1 MPTNLVSSVTKILT
15 PDLLRRIA
23 SGLGLDKAIV
33 EKAVSAGIPGLLAA
47 LASLVAKP
55 GGAEKLSDA
64 VAQEQPGILTNIAN
78 VLGGT
83 GQGALIDNGVNTLS
97 SLLGGSTTS
106 ALTNAVGRFA
116 NVDKRESNDLMGVLG
131 PLLMGALGQQK
142 RTSGLNASGLA
153 QLITSQKDNIARAMP
168 RGFADYLSGT
178 GILDAVTDP
187 TVKDLRRSEPVPTAS
202 QWGWVLPVLGAIAL
216 GALAWHFLSREPT
229 QTAAVPPA
237 KTFMT
242 TADEAKAWI
251 GGPVFSADGKKVG
264 EVIEIK
270 RGPDNKVTEVSIDTG
285 TFLGMGAAQYRVTS
299 EQIKEVMPAGL
310 VLTLKESEVKS
321 LPPAGESQKP

>member
-15 PDLLRRIA
+15 PELLRRLA

-47 LASLVAKP
+47 LTSLVAKP

-97 SLLGGSTTS
+97 SLLGGNTTS
-106 ALTNAVGRFA
+106 ALTSAVGRFA
-116 NVDKRESNDLMGVLG
+116 GVDKRQSNDLMGVLG

-168 RGFADYLSGT
+168 RGFSDYLSGT

-187 TVKDLRRSEPVPTAS
+187 TVQDLRRSEPVPTAS

-216 GALAWHFLSREPT
+216 GALAWHLFSRAPT
-229 QTAAVPPA
+229 QTATLPPM
-237 KTFMT
+237 KTVL
-242 TADEAKAWI
+242 TADEATGWI
-251 GGPVFSADGKKVG
+251 GRSIFSADGKKVG
-264 EVIEIK
+264 EVIEVK
-270 RGPDNKVTEVSIDTG
+270 RDPENKVTELSVDTG
-285 TFLGMGAAQYRVTS
+285 TYLGMGATQYRVTS
-299 EQIKEVMPAGL
+299 EQIQEVRPDGL

-321 LPPAGESQKP
+321 LPPAGQSQKP